1 MTAPLPPIPRL
12 PRLPRTGGPAVDESR
27 LVALARRLV
36 RTRSDNPNTTEQAVV
51 RLLAEVLA
59 DSADEVRIVQPVPS
73 RPNLLARYG
82 RCDGSRPTL
91 LLTAATD
98 TVPADPDDWR
108 RPPYQA
114 LVAGGELWGRGTADM
129 KGGIAAAVEAALV
142 HHAAGRPG
150 PRDLL
155 LVFTADG
162 ERGGRAGWQ
171 ALADTLELPP
181 VEGAVVLAPT
191 GLVPHRMERGVAWLG
206 VDLQGRE
213 APASR
218 AEDGVSAVLAAC
230 RLAELLPA
238 AAAARFA
245 GNPAGGP
252 VTTTLG
258 RIDGG
263 TRVNT
268 VPGGCRTEWD
278 LRLPPG
284 GPDVTEE
291 AVRALVAG
299 CLPEGVTGR
308 VELLMTAAASE
319 SPVTPLWERLVAAGR
334 RAHDDRAHPDPVYP
348 GPTDAR
354 TLRRRFAVPAYVC
367 GPGEQR
373 LAHGVDERVPVAELR
388 AAAELCLSL
397 LRE

>member
-1 MTAPLPPIPRL
+1 MTTPPPPLPRPAAGPA
-12 PRLPRTGGPAVDESR
+12 PAEPAVDEQR
-27 LVALARRLV
+27 LVSLARRLV
-36 RTRSDNPNTTEQAVV
+36 RTRSDNPLTTEQAVV
-51 RLLAEVLA
+51 RLLADVLA
-59 DSADEVRIVQPVPS
+59 DSADELTIVEDVPE

-82 RCDGSRPTL
+82 PCDGSRPTL

-98 TVPADPDDWR
+98 TVPAVPEDWR
-108 RPPYQA
+108 RPPFEGV
-114 LVAGGELWGRGTADM
+114 VADGELWGRGSTDM
-129 KGGIAAAVEAALV
+129 KGGIAAAVEAALA

-171 ALADTLELPP
+171 ALADTLRLPP
-181 VEGAVVLAPT
+181 LEGAVVLAPT

-206 VDLQGRE
+206 VDLDGRE

-218 AEDGVSAVLAAC
+218 AQDGVSAVLAAC
-230 RLAELLPA
+230 RLAERLPA

-252 VTTTLG
+252 VTATLG
-258 RIDGG
+258 RITGG
-263 TRVNT
+263 TRVNA
-268 VPGGCRTEWD
+268 VPGSCRTEWD

-284 GPDVTEE
+284 SPEATEE
-291 AVRALVAG
+291 AVRALLAD
-299 CLPEGVTGR
+299 CLAEEDVTWR
-308 VELLMTAAASE
+308 SELLMTADASE
-319 SPVTPLWERLVAAGR
+319 SPVTPLWDRLVAACGD
-334 RAHDDRAHPDPVYP
+334 AGSPAHPDPVYP

-354 TLRRRFAVPAYVC
+354 TLRRRFAVPTYVC

-373 LAHGVDERVPVAELR
+373 LAHGVDERVPVSELR